1 MHLQAWCSSQWKW
14 VWPCAIT
21 WTTCYNYCTLVHFM
35 LAKNLDVVPT
45 TIDHILTYYIPWE
58 FTSCSKLHYYEDF
71 CVYLGLEEP
80 CHDLEFLL
88 TPVQYDEWG
97 NDLRY
102 SLKPVR
108 PIEVTEDQG
117 DHSDM
122 SSREIEEYSELMW
135 QLEPPSEQE
144 NDDPSQDTSQIVKY
158 FQ

>member
-1 MHLQAWCSSQWKW
+1 MEVGMAVCNNMDYVLQ
-14 VWPCAIT
+14 
-21 WTTCYNYCTLVHFM
+21 
-35 LAKNLDVVPT
+35 
-45 TIDHILTYYIPWE
+45 
-58 FTSCSKLHYYEDF
+58 
-71 CVYLGLEEP
+71 
-80 CHDLEFLL
+80 LL
-88 TPVQYDEWG
+88 YPGTFHYDEWG

-144 NDDPSQDTSQIVKY
+144 NDDPS
-158 FQ
+158 